1 MNAQRIV
8 SQIRLKE
15 WAELV
20 KGRIS
25 SGQTVK
31 SFCKEHSIHQ
41 STYYHRQKRVRE
53 AAITAMVSGQMQKSG
68 TSSSLPPELSAP
80 VIQNYPPIPQ
90 GWTELSEVE
99 ANAIDSEEGY
109 LLVEVGE
116 FKVRVTHNT
125 NPELLSKTC
134 RMLVQIC

>member
-1 MNAQRIV
+1 
-8 SQIRLKE
+8 
-15 WAELV
+15 
-20 KGRIS
+20 
-25 SGQTVK
+25 
-31 SFCKEHSIHQ
+31 
-41 STYYHRQKRVRE
+41 
-53 AAITAMVSGQMQKSG
+53 MVSGQMQKSG